1 MTKFAR
7 KALFGVLTALLLLG
21 VGFAPAPT
29 AAPPTQS
36 AGHTIYG
43 PAPACNGQGDPAW
56 YRASEWN
63 GSKPVC
69 YGATDWWITAAPAD
83 STPDLKR
90 RSEIKFGASQA
101 AVQLDTPGY
110 KTQWKG
116 YLKPVLGPAKNDG
129 RSWHSLVQ
137 LHGPDTD
144 GAWRFSQVALRVEFG
159 NWVLWGDDGTGAS
172 AWKQTIMP
180 YVDDYATY
188 AMITYRAESAPALSQ
203 VCVTLNP
210 AASSSG
216 DPAAVSLCHWAESWN
231 SQWAVWHSG
240 LYRGSGNT
248 PFDQGGIQPT
258 YEQHVFQKFVEIA
271 EPYL

>member
-1 MTKFAR
+1 VNNFRR
-7 KALFGVLTALLLLG
+7 KALLGALTALLVL
-21 VGFAPAPT
+21 VGST
-29 AAPPTQS
+29 AAYAAATL
-36 AGHTIYG
+36 YG
-43 PAPACNGQGDPAW
+43 PKAAPNGQGDPAW

-63 GSKPVC
+63 SGEPTWYGS
-69 YGATDWWITAAPAD
+69 TDWWITSAPAD
-83 STPDLKR
+83 SSPDLKR

-116 YLKPVLGPAKNDG
+116 YLKPVLGAAKNDG

-144 GAWRFSQVALRVEFG
+144 GGYRFAQFALRVVNG
-159 NWVLWGDDGTGAS
+159 YWQAWGDNNDGVT
-172 AWKQTIMP
+172 AWSQNLMP

-188 AMITYRAESAPALSQ
+188 ATITYKAASAPSLGL
-203 VCVTLNP
+203 VCITLDP

-216 DPAAVSLCHWAESWN
+216 DPAAQSWCHSTASWD
-231 SQWAVWHSG
+231 SQWLVWSSG
-240 LYRGSGNT
+240 LYRGSGST